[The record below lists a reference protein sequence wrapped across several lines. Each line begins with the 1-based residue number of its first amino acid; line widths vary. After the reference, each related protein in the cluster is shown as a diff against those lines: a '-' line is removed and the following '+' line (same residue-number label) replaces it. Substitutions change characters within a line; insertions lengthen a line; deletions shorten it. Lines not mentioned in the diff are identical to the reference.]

1 MKGARSAQSRP
12 YWVRYVVAFWAV
24 EKLTWAKDNVLIA
37 CVCSL
42 APGLIAA
49 GISAALSDDKWLAA
63 TYATL
68 LTYGGLFGLF
78 LTWRLIATPWEL
90 DRERQRFIDG
100 LTQKLAYTRVE
111 LVAIRASPPAIDVE
125 ILEIH
130 VQAADT
136 TLSTHALDLPVACNI
151 FLRVKLTLRDTRP
164 IGVLAYELSSVLH
177 GNSSRADFVD
187 DIQDWGLVT
196 EKKAIGV
203 GTTFHYTVV
212 RLTKLA
218 HELEQQGVPV
228 EGWLHFSVT
237 GVQEK
242 EIGVT
247 VYRLIIL
254 TPNGGISSDI
264 AGTKNLAGLAGSQFQ
279 KIPDASHVLHD

>member
-1 MKGARSAQSRP
+1 MKGERSAGERSAQSRP

-49 GISAALSDDKWLAA
+49 SISAARSDDKWLAA

-100 LTQKLAYTRVE
+100 LTQKLAYTRLE

-125 ILEIH
+125 ILEVH
-130 VQAADT
+130 VQTADA
-136 TLSTHALDLPVACNI
+136 TLSTHTADLPVACDI
-151 FLRVKLTLRDTRP
+151 FLRVKLTLR
-164 IGVLAYELSSVLH
+164 E
-177 GNSSRADFVD
+177 
-187 DIQDWGLVT
+187 
-196 EKKAIGV
+196 
-203 GTTFHYTVV
+203 
-212 RLTKLA
+212 
-218 HELEQQGVPV
+218 
-228 EGWLHFSVT
+228 
-237 GVQEK
+237 
-242 EIGVT
+242 
-247 VYRLIIL
+247 
-254 TPNGGISSDI
+254 
-264 AGTKNLAGLAGSQFQ
+264 SQ
-279 KIPDASHVLHD
+279 S